1 MIVNKIALALS
12 IIGGINWGLVGL
24 FNLDLVAW
32 IFGGQDSIFSKI
44 VYILIAICSLI
55 CISLFFDSDKVE
67 KSNHNV

>member
-32 IFGGQDSIFSKI
+32 IFGGQDAIFSKI
-44 VYILIAICSLI
+44 IYILIAVCSLI
-55 CISLFFDSDKVE
+55 CITLFFDGEKVE
-67 KSNHNV
+67 NHNKV